1 MNPAMTTFGDLP
13 EQPGQN
19 YPNNDCEFICGCAE
33 FQVHVFMKDPKP
45 MTGDK
50 LENDKQ
56 SAKSWYWWGIPTFF
70 RCDWNEDP
78 AACDIALIGVPHSSG
93 NGSTERDQHLGPRA
107 VRNVSGFYRRAH
119 AIHNFAP
126 FDVARVYDLGDVPL
140 PEAMNNEACV
150 RDIESYFER
159 LDAAGTRPVSIG
171 GDHSITGPI
180 IKALAGPNR
189 KTTSG
194 KPCALIHFD
203 AHTDSY
209 ENMPH
214 WLGAKRS
221 AAHWA
226 AYTARE
232 GAVDPQRSVQIGMR
246 GHPSSLI
253 HGGKVGSSSEVL
265 GYRVVP
271 MAEFEEL
278 GIEKSVALI
287 RERVGSG
294 PAYIT
299 FDLDCLDPSVAPGV
313 SNLEPGFGG
322 FSIREATRILQGLR
336 GLDIIGADVVCLMP
350 TKDSP
355 NQITAQVAMVMMFE
369 LISLIASRTA

>member
-1 MNPAMTTFGDLP
+1 MSADDL
-13 EQPGQN
+13 E
-19 YPNNDCEFICGCAE
+19 EA
-33 FQVHVFMKDPKP
+33 KR
-45 MTGDK
+45 
-50 LENDKQ
+50 
-56 SAKSWYWWGIPTFF
+56 SSKSWYWWGIPTFF

-78 AACDIALIGVPHSSG
+78 AAADIALVGVPHSSG

-107 VRNVSGFYRRAH
+107 VRNVSGFYRRTH
-119 AIHNFAP
+119 GVHGFAP
-126 FDVARVYDLGDVPL
+126 WDVARIHDLGDVPL

-150 RDIESYFER
+150 RDIESFYAR

-180 IKALAGPNR
+180 IKALAGPGR
-189 KTTSG
+189 KTTGG
-194 KPCALIHFD
+194 KACSLIHFD

-209 ENMPH
+209 DNMPH

-226 AYTARE
+226 AYTAKE
-232 GAVDPQRSVQIGMR
+232 DAVDAGHSIQIGMR
-246 GHPSSLI
+246 GHPSGAI
-253 HGGKVGSSSEVL
+253 HAGGVGGSSRAL
-265 GYRVVP
+265 GYKVVT

-278 GIEKSVALI
+278 GIQQTIAMI
-287 RERVGSG
+287 RERVGDR

-322 FSIREATRILQGLR
+322 FSIREATRILLEH
-336 GLDIIGADVVCLMP
+336 
-350 TKDSP
+350 
-355 NQITAQVAMVMMFE
+355 F
-369 LISLIASRTA
+369 SL

>member
-1 MNPAMTTFGDLP
+1 MTQSP
-13 EQPGQN
+13 E
-19 YPNNDCEFICGCAE
+19 EIRRSAE
-33 FQVHVFMKDPKP
+33 
-45 MTGDK
+45 
-50 LENDKQ
+50 
-56 SAKSWYWWGIPTFF
+56 AWYWWGIPTFF
-70 RCDWNEDP
+70 RAPWNEDP
-78 AACDIALIGVPHSSG
+78 SACEIALVGVPHSSG

-107 VRNVSGFYRRAH
+107 VRNVSGYYRRAH
-119 AIHNFAP
+119 GVHGIAP
-126 FDVARVYDLGDVPL
+126 FETHRISDLGDVPL

-150 RDIESYFER
+150 RDIEAYYVR
-159 LDAAGTRPVSIG
+159 LDAVGTRPVSIG

-180 IKALAGPNR
+180 LKAIAGPGR
-189 KTTSG
+189 RLSG
-194 KPCALIHFD
+194 GAPVALIHFD

-232 GAVDPQRSVQIGMR
+232 GSVDPSRSTQVGMR
-246 GHPSSLI
+246 GHPSGFVHS
-253 HGGKVGSSSEVL
+253 GKIGSSSEEL
-265 GYRVVP
+265 GYRVLP
-271 MAEFEEL
+271 MAEFEKL
-278 GIEKSVALI
+278 GVDETVRQI
-287 RERVGSG
+287 RERAGDG
-294 PAYIT
+294 PVYIT

-322 FSIREATRILQGLR
+322 FSIREATRLLQGLK
-336 GLDIIGADVVCLMP
+336 GLDVIGADVVCLMP

-369 LISLIASRTA
+369 LLTLISMRTEARNQ